1 MAETTLTLPE
11 VERHLITARMR
22 QLHAQQFGPPT
33 SVKTYAEQ
41 VEAWLARWEAA
52 KLDGAVRV

>member
-11 VERHLITARMR
+11 VERHLVTARMR
-22 QLHAQQFGPPT
+22 QLHAEQFDPT
-33 SVKTYAEQ
+33 VAKVYAEQ
-41 VEAWLARWEAA
+41 VDLWLVRWEAA